1 MEPISANRSPNV
13 GILDVRAEKA
23 FKIGGSRKVTAMV
36 DVFNALNSDTVVNF
50 RLTSPAANT
59 PVAANN
65 RYKELIAL
73 LDPRIVRFGVRLDF

>member
-1 MEPISANRSPNV
+1 
-13 GILDVRAEKA
+13 
-23 FKIGGSRKVTAMV
+23 MV

-59 PVAANN
+59 PVAVNN